1 MREELSPHNVRLS
14 FIAPGM
20 TETPIFD
27 SIGSFYKLFNS

>member
-1 MREELSPHNVRLS
+1 MIENMREELSPYNIRLS

-27 SIGSFYKLFNS
+27 TIGF